1 MVCLPQAC
9 SLGLVSVDGFRCLCL
24 PGDSSSQACRERAS
38 QGMVREIDS
47 DLFLLQ
53 VLLVKSRLLLKSIS
67 SVVGVNRKLWQG
79 QVWAT
84 LFLNR
89 CESLGGI
96 RITEHAERQTHNV
109 TSLLLHT
116 GNLKL
121 RDQVTYL
128 MSLSKWQ
135 IQDSDTSC
143 LSLLGSLR
151 EAAIKEGLLEGSFH
165 CLQNMAQ
172 K

>member
-1 MVCLPQAC
+1 
-9 SLGLVSVDGFRCLCL
+9 
-24 PGDSSSQACRERAS
+24 
-38 QGMVREIDS
+38 MVREINS

-53 VLLVKSRLLLKSIS
+53 VLLVKSRLLSESIS
-67 SVVGVNRKLWQG
+67 SVGGVNRKLWQG
-79 QVWAT
+79 QVWVT

-89 CESLGGI
+89 YGSLGGL
-96 RITEHAERQTHNV
+96 RITEHAERHLHNV

-128 MSLSKWQ
+128 MSFSKWQ
-135 IQDSDTSC
+135 IQDSNTSC

-151 EAAIKEGLLEGSFH
+151 EAAIKEGFLERSFH
-165 CLQNMAQ
+165 CL
-172 K
+172 